1 MSKISSRQQ
10 QQKKKTRKNQS
21 KTESGNPS
29 WNYKKSNRFY
39 AARENAEMAY
49 PNFPTFGNA
58 ALLLDEVNV

>member
-1 MSKISSRQQ
+1 MSKISSRQ

-21 KTESGNPS
+21 KTESGNQS
-29 WNYKKSNRFY
+29 WNYKKSNHFY

-49 PNFPTFGNA
+49 PNFPIFGNA